1 MKHVLWVS
9 RVDLSRTHAQHV
21 RQDSS
26 STYRVPRNV
35 FTALHRTHRERPGR
49 LDALSVTLG
58 NTACRMEAFCATTAW
73 QGRGKMRK
81 ARVAVRCV
89 ALDSMEKQPQRR
101 KGVSHARVVNMQTIR
116 SKHFVARVPLDTAR
130 RKAKE

>member
-1 MKHVLWVS
+1 MPL
-9 RVDLSRTHAQHV
+9 
-21 RQDSS
+21 
-26 STYRVPRNV
+26 NV
-35 FTALHRTHRERPGR
+35 FTALHRTHRERLGR
-49 LDALSVTLG
+49 ADALSVTLG
-58 NTACRMEAFCATTAW
+58 NTVRRMDALCATTAW

-81 ARVAVRCV
+81 ARVTVRCV

-101 KGVSHARVVNMQTIR
+101 KGASHARVVNMHTKP